1 MQERLPSFYILAVNY
16 VNVQPKLTEKTLK
29 PKIIIINMFQNNN
42 NYYKLMSLEI
52 SSLIMLKSG

>member
-1 MQERLPSFYILAVNY
+1 MQERDFHPFIFLAVNL

-29 PKIIIINMFQNNN
+29 PKICIINMFQNNN

-52 SSLIMLKSG
+52 S

>member
-1 MQERLPSFYILAVNY
+1 MRETFTLLYFWIVNH

-29 PKIIIINMFQNNN
+29 PKIHIINMFQNNN

-52 SSLIMLKSG
+52 